1 MTYALCLKTAS
12 ARVTTYQF
20 HAETLQGCLVARPRV
35 RFPAVRNNV
44 EQVLGVRAIAVGAR
58 EDALLD
64 LPQCSTKI
72 SGPRAET
79 IGPDQWPPS

>member
-1 MTYALCLKTAS
+1 MTYTLCLKTES
-12 ARVTTYQF
+12 VRLTTYQF
-20 HAETLQGCLVARPRV
+20 HPETLYGCLVARPRV

-64 LPQCSTKI
+64 LSQCSAQI
-72 SGPRAET
+72 SCPRAET